1 MCDSFQIVKSMA
13 TDSQLRWPREAFT
26 AGNAGVMLV
35 GRSSQ
40 LGGVPVVLLGGR
52 FYTGKKVYAY
62 TDFGGGVELKK
73 GETPQQGAFREFAE
87 ELFGYN
93 EERAKAEAS
102 RLCAATTSALIGG
115 RPFVHNGYAIF
126 IVPAEAIVESTSMSL
141 PASSEGVSAID
152 QLFAA
157 AKRNSELTSVALV
170 SIAELLQAA
179 GIDSTGMVSPLSVRQ
194 LDGEERES
202 DKILLRNLM
211 VGTGGSINKIRDLL
225 EGFDDLPAV
234 GTERCQVRS
243 GTDELLQDPSSSCQ
257 GDQPEGHDV
266 PPGMARCKRWR
277 ACRADLAESGNS
289 ETSTQNKWAM
299 PYVFDMETGD
309 PDDILTLLF
318 LGAHPEVQLRAVTI
332 TPGTKEQVALVQW
345 LLEQMDLRHVRL
357 GAQEWP
363 TNGDKPVPLN
373 AQFYQSFGRSPAGK
387 LRCERADQVL
397 VDCCDETVTLVTGGP
412 LHNLAAALQMDGF
425 QLGRWVAQG
434 GFAGE
439 GVVPAEKQ
447 MDKFKGLEVC
457 PTWNFGGNIPA
468 AQAALS
474 SLAIAKKI
482 CVSKNVCHSV
492 NYDMQWH
499 EALGAAAQAEARNAP
514 KARPAVALGMMHEA
528 MDAYLR
534 HKPGG
539 KKLHDPLALA
549 VALEESVCELAE
561 VQLFCQ
567 KGKWGSR
574 LSPGSNIWI
583 SVAYDAVKFQATLLP
598 CSRSSAAA
606 DRTYCNVTSNL
617 AAPTEPQANITECK
631 DANKRWQK
639 KNRRSAQ
646 RETNNQRSA
655 RCATCFSKKHC
666 QCDLTHDHH
675 E

>member
-1 MCDSFQIVKSMA
+1 
-13 TDSQLRWPREAFT
+13 
-26 AGNAGVMLV
+26 MLV

-62 TDFGGGVELKK
+62 TDFGGGVEHKK

-93 EERAKAEAS
+93 EEIAKAEAS

-141 PASSEGVSAID
+141 PVSSESVSAID

-277 ACRADLAESGNS
+277 ASRADLAESGNS
-289 ETSTQNKWAM
+289 ETSTQNKRAM

-345 LLEQMDLRHVRL
+345 LLEQMDLSHVRL

-606 DRTYCNVTSNL
+606 DQTYCNVTSNL
-617 AAPTEPQANITECK
+617 AAPTEPQANTTECK

-639 KNRRSAQ
+639 KNHRSAQ
-646 RETNNQRSA
+646 RETNKQ
-655 RCATCFSKKHC
+655 KC
-666 QCDLTHDHH
+666 QVRNMFLQKNIANVT
-675 E
+675 